1 MLIIKNRLLYYYVT
15 TVHHTKSTTLD
26 FKTNIWTACYIYPIP
41 VYIIVNSLVAPRHKK
56 GTSSILVY
64 LQWDAHNSSQLSN
77 KGHQSLMRGKRKLIF
92 RVQWV
97 ITLLII
103 ISLIPEL
110 NWVNYTW
117 KQHIAWWLH
126 KVFR

>member
-1 MLIIKNRLLYYYVT
+1 M
-15 TVHHTKSTTLD
+15 HQTKSTTLD
-26 FKTNIWTACYIYPIP
+26 FKTNIWVARVVRYLYPIP
-41 VYIIVNSLVAPRHKK
+41 VYIIVNSLVASRQKRN
-56 GTSSILVY
+56 SNFSISLAR
-64 LQWDAHNSSQLSN
+64 DAHNSSQLSN

-110 NWVNYTW
+110 NWVKYLSNPCLMITPGPR
-117 KQHIAWWLH
+117 IALS
-126 KVFR
+126 RILALAI